1 MEKSKNTGDQLVTLS
16 PIHLT
21 KNNCSYETE
30 INLYNSQEENGISD
44 SFSQVS
50 IFDSPIDIP
59 KFSLLD
65 LVKINDNNQNS
76 DLLSKGTSN
85 SIKDKKYDKKI
96 GLKIKREENEKY
108 SNDNLLRRAK
118 TMLFDSLLKYDNYI
132 ISKVFD
138 DQIGNGINIKKLLKI
153 NHSQIKNINAN
164 YNRDLIKTSQGKIF
178 SENISKRHTY
188 YPLDHNKKLIN
199 KLLNEADDEK
209 RKTFINLF
217 SKTLKECIQHITGQK
232 NEELKGLENFYEKE
246 IIELEEDD
254 KFKKEIKNFI
264 DNYEE
269 IINKKKPRK
278 TKQKE
283 YKLESYSQAWIN
295 INK

>member
-76 DLLSKGTSN
+76 DLLSKNTSN

-254 KFKKEIKNFI
+254 KFKKEIKKFI

-283 YKLESYSQAWIN
+283 YKLESYSQA
-295 INK
+295 

>member
-44 SFSQVS
+44 SFSLVS

-65 LVKINDNNQNS
+65 LVKFNDNNQNS
-76 DLLSKGTSN
+76 ELLSKDTSN
-85 SIKDKKYDKKI
+85 SVKDKKYDKKI
-96 GLKIKREENEKY
+96 GLKKKREENEKY

-118 TMLFDSLLKYDNYI
+118 TILFDSLLKYDNYI

-138 DQIGNGINIKKLLKI
+138 DQIGNGINVKKLLKI

-199 KLLNEADDEK
+199 KLLNETDDEK
-209 RKTFINLF
+209 RKTFVNLF

-246 IIELEEDD
+246 IIELEEDE
-254 KFKKEIKNFI
+254 KFKKEIKKFI

-283 YKLESYSQAWIN
+283 YKLDSYSQA
-295 INK
+295 

>member
-44 SFSQVS
+44 SFSLVS

-65 LVKINDNNQNS
+65 LVKFNDNNQNS
-76 DLLSKGTSN
+76 DLISKDTSN
-85 SIKDKKYDKKI
+85 SVKDKKYDKKI
-96 GLKIKREENEKY
+96 GRKIEREENEKY

-118 TMLFDSLLKYDNYI
+118 TILFDSLLKYDNYI

-138 DQIGNGINIKKLLKI
+138 DQLGNGINIKKLLKI

-199 KLLNEADDEK
+199 KLLNETDDEK

-217 SKTLKECIQHITGQK
+217 SKTLQECIQHITGQK
-232 NEELKGLENFYEKE
+232 IEELKGLEDFYEKE
-246 IIELEEDD
+246 IFELEEDD
-254 KFKKEIKNFI
+254 KFKKEIKKFI
-264 DNYEE
+264 DNYEA

-278 TKQKE
+278 TNQKE
-283 YKLESYSQAWIN
+283 NKLDSYSQA
-295 INK
+295 

>member
-1 MEKSKNTGDQLVTLS
+1 MEKSENTGDQLVTLS

-65 LVKINDNNQNS
+65 LVKFNDNNQNS
-76 DLLSKGTSN
+76 ELLSKDTSN
-85 SIKDKKYDKKI
+85 SVKDKKYDKKI

-118 TMLFDSLLKYDNYI
+118 TILFDSLLKYDNYI

-199 KLLNEADDEK
+199 KLLNETDDEK
-209 RKTFINLF
+209 RKIFINLF

-254 KFKKEIKNFI
+254 KFKKEIKKFI

-283 YKLESYSQAWIN
+283 CKLESYSQA
-295 INK
+295 

>member
-1 MEKSKNTGDQLVTLS
+1 MEKLKDTGDQLVTLS

-30 INLYNSQEENGISD
+30 INLFNSQEENGISD

-65 LVKINDNNQNS
+65 LVKFNDNNQNS
-76 DLLSKGTSN
+76 ELLSKDTSN
-85 SIKDKKYDKKI
+85 SVKDKKYDKKI
-96 GLKIKREENEKY
+96 GLKKKREENEKY

-118 TMLFDSLLKYDNYI
+118 TILFDSLLKYDNYI

-138 DQIGNGINIKKLLKI
+138 DQIGNGINVKKLLKI

-199 KLLNEADDEK
+199 KLLNETDDKK

-254 KFKKEIKNFI
+254 KFKKEIKKFI

-283 YKLESYSQAWIN
+283 CKLESYSQA
-295 INK
+295 

>member
-1 MEKSKNTGDQLVTLS
+1 MEKSKNTDDQLVTLS
-16 PIHLT
+16 PIHLA
-21 KNNCSYETE
+21 KSNCSFETE
-30 INLYNSQEENGISD
+30 INLYNLQEENGIND
-44 SFSQVS
+44 SLSQVS
-50 IFDSPIDIP
+50 IFDSPIDAP

-65 LVKINDNNQNS
+65 LIKFNDNNQNS
-76 DLLSKGTSN
+76 DLISKDTSN
-85 SIKDKKYDKKI
+85 PVKDKKSDKKI
-96 GLKIKREENEKY
+96 GHKVKREEKEKY

-118 TMLFDSLLKYDNYI
+118 TILFDSILKYDNYI

-209 RKTFINLF
+209 RKIFVNLF
-217 SKTLKECIQHITGQK
+217 SKTLKECIQHLTGQK
-232 NEELKGLENFYEKE
+232 IEELKGLENFYENE

-254 KFKKEIKNFI
+254 KFKKEIKKFI
-264 DNYEE
+264 DNYEA

-278 TKQKE
+278 TNQKE
-283 YKLESYSQAWIN
+283 NKLDSYSQA
-295 INK
+295 

>member
-44 SFSQVS
+44 SFSLVS

-65 LVKINDNNQNS
+65 LVKFNDNNQNS
-76 DLLSKGTSN
+76 DLISKDTSN
-85 SIKDKKYDKKI
+85 SVKDKKYDKKI
-96 GLKIKREENEKY
+96 GRKIEREENEKY

-118 TMLFDSLLKYDNYI
+118 TILFDSLLKYDNYI

-138 DQIGNGINIKKLLKI
+138 DQLGNGINIKKLLKI

-199 KLLNEADDEK
+199 KLLNETDDEK

-254 KFKKEIKNFI
+254 KFKKEIKKFI

-283 YKLESYSQAWIN
+283 CKLESYSQA
-295 INK
+295 

>member
-44 SFSQVS
+44 SFSLVS

-65 LVKINDNNQNS
+65 LVKFNDNNQNS
-76 DLLSKGTSN
+76 DLISKDTSN
-85 SIKDKKYDKKI
+85 SVKDKKYDKKI
-96 GLKIKREENEKY
+96 GRKIEREENEKY

-118 TMLFDSLLKYDNYI
+118 TILFDSLLKYDNYI

-138 DQIGNGINIKKLLKI
+138 DQLGNGINIKKLLKI

-199 KLLNEADDEK
+199 KLLNETDDEK

-217 SKTLKECIQHITGQK
+217 SKTLQECIQHITGQK
-232 NEELKGLENFYEKE
+232 IEELKGLEDFYEKE
-246 IIELEEDD
+246 IFELEEDD
-254 KFKKEIKNFI
+254 KFKKEIKKFI

-278 TKQKE
+278 IKQKR
-283 YKLESYSQAWIN
+283 I
-295 INK
+295 

>member
-1 MEKSKNTGDQLVTLS
+1 MLLW
-16 PIHLT
+16 
-21 KNNCSYETE
+21 NN
-30 INLYNSQEENGISD
+30 NSQEENGISD

-76 DLLSKGTSN
+76 DLLSKNTSN

-118 TMLFDSLLKYDNYI
+118 TILFDSLLKYDNYI

-254 KFKKEIKNFI
+254 KFKKEIKKFI

>member
-44 SFSQVS
+44 SFSLVS

-65 LVKINDNNQNS
+65 LVKFNDNNQNS
-76 DLLSKGTSN
+76 DLISKDTSN
-85 SIKDKKYDKKI
+85 SVKDKKYDKKI
-96 GLKIKREENEKY
+96 GRKIEREENEKY

-118 TMLFDSLLKYDNYI
+118 TILFDSLLKYDNYI

-138 DQIGNGINIKKLLKI
+138 DQLGNGINIKKLLKI

-199 KLLNEADDEK
+199 KLLNETDDEK
-209 RKTFINLF
+209 RKTFMNLF
-217 SKTLKECIQHITGQK
+217 SKTLQECIQHITGQK
-232 NEELKGLENFYEKE
+232 IEELKGLEDFYDKE
-246 IIELEEDD
+246 IFELEEDD
-254 KFKKEIKNFI
+254 KFKKEIKKFI

-278 TKQKE
+278 IKQKR
-283 YKLESYSQAWIN
+283 I
-295 INK
+295 

>member
-1 MEKSKNTGDQLVTLS
+1 MEKSKNTDDQLVTLS
-16 PIHLT
+16 PIHLA
-21 KNNCSYETE
+21 KNNCSFETE
-30 INLYNSQEENGISD
+30 INLYNLQEENGIND
-44 SFSQVS
+44 GLSQVS
-50 IFDSPIDIP
+50 IFDSPIDAP

-65 LVKINDNNQNS
+65 LVKFNDNNQNS
-76 DLLSKGTSN
+76 DLISKDASN
-85 SIKDKKYDKKI
+85 SVKDKKSNKKI
-96 GLKIKREENEKY
+96 GHKVKREENEKY

-118 TMLFDSLLKYDNYI
+118 TILFDSILKYDNYI

-164 YNRDLIKTSQGKIF
+164 YNRDLIKNSQGKIF

-209 RKTFINLF
+209 RKIFVNLF
-217 SKTLKECIQHITGQK
+217 SKTLKECIQHLTGQK
-232 NEELKGLENFYEKE
+232 IEELKGLENFYENE

-254 KFKKEIKNFI
+254 KFKKEIKKFI
-264 DNYEE
+264 DNYEA

-278 TKQKE
+278 TRQKE
-283 YKLESYSQAWIN
+283 NKLNSYSQA
-295 INK
+295 

>member
-65 LVKINDNNQNS
+65 LVKFNDNNQNS
-76 DLLSKGTSN
+76 ELLSKDTSN
-85 SIKDKKYDKKI
+85 SVKDKKYDKKI
-96 GLKIKREENEKY
+96 GLKKKREENEKY

-118 TMLFDSLLKYDNYI
+118 TILFDSLLKYDNYI

-199 KLLNEADDEK
+199 KLLNETDDKK

-254 KFKKEIKNFI
+254 KFKKEIKKFI

-283 YKLESYSQAWIN
+283 CKLESYSQA
-295 INK
+295 

>member
-1 MEKSKNTGDQLVTLS
+1 MEKLKDTGDQLVTLS

-30 INLYNSQEENGISD
+30 INLFNSQEENGISD

-65 LVKINDNNQNS
+65 LVKFNDNNQNS
-76 DLLSKGTSN
+76 ELLSKDTSN
-85 SIKDKKYDKKI
+85 SVKDKKFDKKI
-96 GLKIKREENEKY
+96 GLKVKREENEKY

-118 TMLFDSLLKYDNYI
+118 TILFDSLLKYDNYI

-138 DQIGNGINIKKLLKI
+138 DQIGNGINVKKLLKI

-199 KLLNEADDEK
+199 KLLNETDDKK

-254 KFKKEIKNFI
+254 KFKKEIKKFI

-283 YKLESYSQAWIN
+283 CKLESYSQA
-295 INK
+295 

>member
-1 MEKSKNTGDQLVTLS
+1 MEKLKDTGDQLETLS

-65 LVKINDNNQNS
+65 LVKFNDNNQNS
-76 DLLSKGTSN
+76 ELLSKDTSN
-85 SIKDKKYDKKI
+85 SVKDKKYDKKI
-96 GLKIKREENEKY
+96 GLKKKREENEKY

-118 TMLFDSLLKYDNYI
+118 TILFDSLLKYDNYI

-199 KLLNEADDEK
+199 KLLNETDDKK

-254 KFKKEIKNFI
+254 KFKKEIKKFI

-283 YKLESYSQAWIN
+283 CKLESYSQA
-295 INK
+295 

>member
-1 MEKSKNTGDQLVTLS
+1 MEKSKNTDDQLVTLS
-16 PIHLT
+16 PIHLA
-21 KNNCSYETE
+21 KSNCSFETE
-30 INLYNSQEENGISD
+30 INLYNLQEENGIND
-44 SFSQVS
+44 GLSQVS
-50 IFDSPIDIP
+50 IFDSPIDAP

-65 LVKINDNNQNS
+65 LVKFNDNNQNS
-76 DLLSKGTSN
+76 DLISKDTSN
-85 SIKDKKYDKKI
+85 PVKDKKSDKKI
-96 GLKIKREENEKY
+96 GHKVKREEKEKY

-118 TMLFDSLLKYDNYI
+118 TILFDSILKYDNYI

-209 RKTFINLF
+209 RKIFVNLF
-217 SKTLKECIQHITGQK
+217 SKTLKECIQHLTGQK
-232 NEELKGLENFYEKE
+232 IEELKGLENFYENE

-254 KFKKEIKNFI
+254 KFKKEIKKFI
-264 DNYEE
+264 DNYEA

-278 TKQKE
+278 TNQKE
-283 YKLESYSQAWIN
+283 NKLDSYSQA
-295 INK
+295 

>member
-44 SFSQVS
+44 SFSLVS

-65 LVKINDNNQNS
+65 LVKFNDNNQNS
-76 DLLSKGTSN
+76 DLISKDTSN
-85 SIKDKKYDKKI
+85 SVKDKKYDKKI
-96 GLKIKREENEKY
+96 GRKIEREENEKY

-118 TMLFDSLLKYDNYI
+118 TILFDSLLKYDNYI

-138 DQIGNGINIKKLLKI
+138 DQLGNGINIKKLLKI

-199 KLLNEADDEK
+199 KLLNETDDEK
-209 RKTFINLF
+209 RKTFMNLF
-217 SKTLKECIQHITGQK
+217 SKTLQECIQHITGQK
-232 NEELKGLENFYEKE
+232 IEELKGLEDFYDKE
-246 IIELEEDD
+246 IFELEEDD
-254 KFKKEIKNFI
+254 KFKKEIKKFI

-283 YKLESYSQAWIN
+283 CKLESYSQA
-295 INK
+295 

>member
-44 SFSQVS
+44 SFSLVS

-65 LVKINDNNQNS
+65 LVKFNDNNQNS
-76 DLLSKGTSN
+76 DLISKDTSN
-85 SIKDKKYDKKI
+85 SVKDKKYDKKI
-96 GLKIKREENEKY
+96 GRKIEREENEKY

-118 TMLFDSLLKYDNYI
+118 TILFDSLLKYDNYI

-138 DQIGNGINIKKLLKI
+138 DQLGNGINIKKLLKI

-199 KLLNEADDEK
+199 KLLNETDDEK
-209 RKTFINLF
+209 RKTFMNLF
-217 SKTLKECIQHITGQK
+217 SKTLQECIQHITGQK
-232 NEELKGLENFYEKE
+232 IEELKGLEDFYDKE
-246 IIELEEDD
+246 IFELKEDD
-254 KFKKEIKNFI
+254 KFKKEIKKFI

-283 YKLESYSQAWIN
+283 CKLESYSQA
-295 INK
+295 